1 MMKKFLL
8 FTAALF
14 TTIGISA
21 QTITIDGD
29 NSDWANIPMLTK
41 PGDTLVVKIVVP
53 QEGLT
58 QPDGAAFSVMVSG
71 NHEKILA
78 GYPVI
83 YTDGDRDGNSGSN
96 PSFCP
101 AMGRDYEMATWSSG
115 SLFAANGNG
124 SIREMTIMQKAFNID
139 TVPFDGTIDAWL
151 TFEWGKLYIPTSPS
165 DNGWKWG
172 ESKFHP
178 LFVRP
183 FAFKNLNNTHTP
195 SEVYGRHQVL
205 APGSTINMAPSGDGA
220 TSYDTAVWAS
230 WAVELTIS
238 GVYDITANITSSNT
252 ASVDLKLVSTATNAV
267 VASFASGDLSAGT
280 EVAVGSWDL
289 SKVPAGKY
297 MLVFSNHVG
306 WSAMKLN
313 SLTLSTDDIPS
324 GVESIDNKTKANKV
338 ISNGQILIQRDG
350 KSYTLIG
357 QQIR

>member
-1 MMKKFLL
+1 MKKFLL

-83 YTDGDRDGNSGSN
+83 VTDADKDNTTGTK
-96 PSFCP
+96 PSYCP
-101 AMGRDYEMATWSSG
+101 AMGYDYEMATWSSG
-115 SLFAANGNG
+115 SLFAANGAG
-124 SIREMTIMQKAFNID
+124 SIREMTIKQAAFSKEGLG
-139 TVPFDGTIDAWL
+139 FDGTINAWL
-151 TFEWGKLYIPTSPS
+151 TFNWGELYIPSSPS

-172 ESKFHP
+172 EEKFHP
-178 LFVRP
+178 LYVRP

-205 APGSTINMAPSGDGA
+205 APGNVINMAPSGDA
-220 TSYDTAVWAS
+220 ISSHDTEMWAS

-324 GVESIDNKTKANKV
+324 GMESVDNTKKANKV
-338 ISNGQILIQRDG
+338 IYDGKVYINRDG
-350 KSYTLIG
+350 KIYNILGTIVK
-357 QQIR
+357 